1 MSTEKVLDI
10 LHQLGFQPELVDE
23 NIGYRFEYEG
33 LTILFSPE
41 EDSQTL
47 NLMVPAIFDITEDN
61 RVAVLEGM
69 VKLSGKM
76 KFVQPATYGTSV
88 WLNYQHYLEDQD
100 PTPGLLEHMIKVMS
114 VSAAQFLNIMNDEDN
129 DE

>member
-10 LHQLGFQPELVDE
+10 LHQLGFRPELVDE

-61 RVAVLEGM
+61 RAAVLEGM